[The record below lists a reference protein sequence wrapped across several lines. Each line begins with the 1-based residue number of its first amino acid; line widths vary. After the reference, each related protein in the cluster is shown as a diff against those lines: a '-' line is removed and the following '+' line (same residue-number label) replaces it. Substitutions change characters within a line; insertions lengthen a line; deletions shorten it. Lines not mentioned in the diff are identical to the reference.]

1 MIGATSS
8 AEEIVDP
15 AGAYSL
21 AGASAPTADPAGRHS
36 AVGAGAPTLAGPE
49 ASTPVTGA
57 TSAAAEIVSP
67 PGMYLPP
74 GATAPIADPEGTYSA
89 AGASAP
95 TMDPAGTYSSP
106 YALNRLFVI
115 WEKTAPSYAVL
126 PFHSATAVA
135 NYFGA
140 TSNQAKL
147 ATEFFAGYAGTSATM
162 SFTQFGLGQRPHLL
176 GANLSNL
183 TPAQLQGINGSLAL
197 TFDGYTY
204 SAPINLSGVGSSKDD
219 FKNAASVIET
229 ALNSNLPVAAVMT
242 GSSIT
247 PESVSFTANAD
258 NDQLSVTSVS
268 SGSIEIGGII
278 SGPGI
283 RPSQIINQLSG
294 TPGGP
299 GQYATF
305 SYPLAGGGVVPSE
318 KMTETY
324 GVLKVGAVNSGT
336 VALGQ
341 EVATADVPPLTGIEY
356 NLSGN
361 GPGSTWIVNNAP
373 AQTVTGDITTTAPP
387 LLVNWNGNNNPIIGA
402 TENHDFFEIMPN
414 GSFGFDQNP
423 SSVSYASGTA
433 AAALRLT
440 QKTGAIDSSHG
451 GQHPTT
457 AQYMNDTVNEYGQ
470 FGSFETDIPR
480 AAPALAAWAQ
490 STGYKFI
497 PIVAAKSTPPA
508 GSSLPTKDPAGT
520 YGGRG
525 ASAPT
530 PAPPGWYIPKPGAT
544 SARAEIEDPAGSYSL
559 AGASAPTLA
568 QPGYY
573 VPTPGMSFE
582 TPDDPGYYTPYVGAT
597 AERLVQAPAIS
608 GTVRGQST
616 PSGQTDTPFSLATI
630 TDPNELTSDSL
641 SIQITGGGG
650 KLSDG
655 AGFSGLTESAAGVY
669 LLSGTAAAIT
679 SELHALVFTPNTF
692 SATTTFTLTDMTS
705 RGTSASD
712 ANTTVTVTNGE
723 PVYSVSYF
731 LAHRG
736 KLDHIPGGFDI
747 LDSAANINLHQLHD
761 SKMHAIVISDNGNVG
776 ASIEQLTTNATAI
789 GKLQNANLSPVLLA
803 INDTTA
809 DIEAGLSTLVQEAGE
824 IASIT
829 ASDDPIDFSAATFL
843 ADRAALDKLVGGFDV
858 SDTAAT
864 VMADLE
870 HLDDPNISTITISD
884 SGQITASVA
893 QLTADATAI
902 GKLKN
907 ANGSPVVL
915 TIHDMA
921 GDIQS
926 GLSTLVQDTDEIG
939 SITTS
944 NGPIVVSAA
953 TFLADQSTLDKI
965 AEGFDVSVAGAN
977 LVADLS
983 TLNADSHVDAITAD
997 IGDATLMG
1005 GVGVKAPSFSETGWG
1020 TSLTVSEAL
1029 ACAGAFSQGLGSTTA
1044 ITRGNTLSLT
1054 RTASLSGT
1062 TSGAGKLALA
1072 GGSASIDS
1080 GATISVS
1087 SWSISGAGTDVTLD
1101 RNLTYAGSFSE
1112 GADDT
1117 FVLSGGDLALSGAA
1131 TFTGGTVDGSNFLYT
1146 EGTTTV
1152 SGLTI
1157 GGTVEWENTAGVT
1170 QSDGTVTIGGSS
1182 GDEAILFNTLKAV
1195 YDIDDDSG
1203 IDQGSSTASYIENK
1217 GLIEK
1222 MGGTGVST
1230 IVPGVTNDGK
1240 IEVTSGTLDFGGG
1253 ISGTGADT
1261 ISDASTLQLDAEVS
1275 AGQTVHF
1282 TGSGGELALHKPGEF
1297 AGDISG
1303 FDTAEAGSND
1313 TIEVA
1318 KHWVFTG
1325 FKENAG
1331 GTQGTLGFKDVSS
1344 SSVISLTLA
1353 GDYNPADFVHQT
1365 QANGSTLITYNGVS
1379 GLDTLLPFAGTH
1391 AGELDIGRGAT
1402 ESGRVDLGSGASYSV
1417 GHGPG
1422 PSS

>member
-1 MIGATSS
+1 MSLDPNAAPAGYSYQAGAT
-8 AEEIVDP
+8 AYLIDP
-15 AGAYSL
+15 AGAYSPAAASAPTTDPADPYAG
-21 AGASAPTADPAGRHS
+21 AGASAPTFAAAGAYIPITGATSVAAEIVDPAASYSLAGASSPTTDSAGTDAGAGASGPTPPDPGTPIPITGATSAAAQIVDSAEQYSGASAPTTDPASRFSAVGASAPALAAAGAYIPAAGATFSATEIVDAADAYSVAGASASTADPAGRHS
-36 AVGAGAPTLAGPE
+36 AVGAGAPTLAAPD
-49 ASTPVTGA
+49 ASTPVTGG

-74 GATAPIADPEGTYSA
+74 GATAPTADPEGTYSA
-89 AGASAP
+89 AGVSAP

-126 PFHSATAVA
+126 SFHSATAVA

-140 TSNQAKL
+140 TSNQATL

-162 SFTQFGLGQRPHLL
+162 SFTRFGLGQRPHLL
-176 GANLSNL
+176 GANLSKL
-183 TPAQLQGINGSLAL
+183 TPTQLQGINGSLAL

-219 FKNAASVIET
+219 FKNAASVIQT
-229 ALNSNLPVAAVMT
+229 ALNSNLLVAAVMT

-305 SYPLAGGGVVPSE
+305 SFPLAGGGVVPSE

-341 EVATADVPPLTGIEY
+341 EVASADIPPLTGIEY
-356 NLSGN
+356 NLSGD

-402 TENHDFFEIMPN
+402 TENNDFFEIMPN

-423 SSVSYASGTA
+423 SSLSYASGTA

-440 QKTGAIDSSHG
+440 QKREAIDSSPG
-451 GQHPTT
+451 GQEPTT
-457 AQYMNDTVNEYGQ
+457 AQYMDDTVSGYGQ

-497 PIVAAKSTPPA
+497 PTLAAKSTPPA

-520 YGGRG
+520 YSGRG

-530 PAPPGWYIPKPGAT
+530 PAAPGWYISVPGAT

-573 VPTPGMSFE
+573 VPTPGMSYE

-597 AERLVQAPAIS
+597 AERLVQAPVIS

-616 PSGQTDTPFSLATI
+616 PSGQPDTPFSLVTI

-692 SATTTFTLTDMTS
+692 SAATTFTLTDTTS

-736 KLDHIPGGFDI
+736 KLDH
-747 LDSAANINLHQLHD
+747 
-761 SKMHAIVISDNGNVG
+761 M
-776 ASIEQLTTNATAI
+776 
-789 GKLQNANLSPVLLA
+789 
-803 INDTTA
+803 
-809 DIEAGLSTLVQEAGE
+809 
-824 IASIT
+824 
-829 ASDDPIDFSAATFL
+829 
-843 ADRAALDKLVGGFDV
+843 
-858 SDTAAT
+858 
-864 VMADLE
+864 
-870 HLDDPNISTITISD
+870 
-884 SGQITASVA
+884 
-893 QLTADATAI
+893 
-902 GKLKN
+902 
-907 ANGSPVVL
+907 VL
-915 TIHDMA
+915 T
-921 GDIQS
+921 GY
-926 GLSTLVQDTDEIG
+926 
-939 SITTS
+939 
-944 NGPIVVSAA
+944 
-953 TFLADQSTLDKI
+953 
-965 AEGFDVSVAGAN
+965 
-977 LVADLS
+977 
-983 TLNADSHVDAITAD
+983 
-997 IGDATLMG
+997 IGD
-1005 GVGVKAPSFSETGWG
+1005 
-1020 TSLTVSEAL
+1020 
-1029 ACAGAFSQGLGSTTA
+1029 
-1044 ITRGNTLSLT
+1044 R
-1054 RTASLSGT
+1054 
-1062 TSGAGKLALA
+1062 
-1072 GGSASIDS
+1072 ID
-1080 GATISVS
+1080 
-1087 SWSISGAGTDVTLD
+1087 
-1101 RNLTYAGSFSE
+1101 R
-1112 GADDT
+1112 
-1117 FVLSGGDLALSGAA
+1117 
-1131 TFTGGTVDGSNFLYT
+1131 
-1146 EGTTTV
+1146 
-1152 SGLTI
+1152 
-1157 GGTVEWENTAGVT
+1157 
-1170 QSDGTVTIGGSS
+1170 
-1182 GDEAILFNTLKAV
+1182 
-1195 YDIDDDSG
+1195 
-1203 IDQGSSTASYIENK
+1203 
-1217 GLIEK
+1217 
-1222 MGGTGVST
+1222 
-1230 IVPGVTNDGK
+1230 
-1240 IEVTSGTLDFGGG
+1240 
-1253 ISGTGADT
+1253 
-1261 ISDASTLQLDAEVS
+1261 
-1275 AGQTVHF
+1275 
-1282 TGSGGELALHKPGEF
+1282 
-1297 AGDISG
+1297 
-1303 FDTAEAGSND
+1303 
-1313 TIEVA
+1313 
-1318 KHWVFTG
+1318 
-1325 FKENAG
+1325 
-1331 GTQGTLGFKDVSS
+1331 
-1344 SSVISLTLA
+1344 
-1353 GDYNPADFVHQT
+1353 
-1365 QANGSTLITYNGVS
+1365 
-1379 GLDTLLPFAGTH
+1379 
-1391 AGELDIGRGAT
+1391 R
-1402 ESGRVDLGSGASYSV
+1402 
-1417 GHGPG
+1417 HG
-1422 PSS
+1422 

>member
-1 MIGATSS
+1 MSLNPNAAPAGYSYQAGATAYLIDPAGAYSLAAACAPTIDPAGAYAVAGASAPTLAAAGAYIPITGATSVAAEIVDPAASYSLAGASSPTTDPAGTDGGAGAS
-8 AEEIVDP
+8 APDAAGPRHSHSDHRGDLRCGGDCRLRGTIQRRERADDRSGRQAQRRRRQRPDACAGERLHSSRSGRHPPQTEIVDP

-36 AVGAGAPTLAGPE
+36 AVGAGAPTLAAPD
-49 ASTPVTGA
+49 ASTPVTGG

-74 GATAPIADPEGTYSA
+74 GATAPTADPEGTYSA

-126 PFHSATAVA
+126 SFHSATAVA

-140 TSNQAKL
+140 TSNQATL

-162 SFTQFGLGQRPHLL
+162 SFTRFGLGQRPHLL
-176 GANLSNL
+176 GANLSKL
-183 TPAQLQGINGSLAL
+183 TPTQLQGINGSLAL

-219 FKNAASVIET
+219 FKNAASVIQT
-229 ALNSNLPVAAVMT
+229 ALNSNLLVAAVMT

-305 SYPLAGGGVVPSE
+305 SFPLAGGGVVPSE

-341 EVATADVPPLTGIEY
+341 EVASADIPPLTGIEY
-356 NLSGN
+356 NLSGD

-402 TENHDFFEIMPN
+402 TENNDFFEIMPN

-423 SSVSYASGTA
+423 SSLSYASGTA

-440 QKTGAIDSSHG
+440 QKREAIDSSPG
-451 GQHPTT
+451 GQEPTT
-457 AQYMNDTVNEYGQ
+457 AQYMDDTVSGYGQ

-497 PIVAAKSTPPA
+497 PTLAAKSTPPA

-520 YGGRG
+520 YSGRG

-530 PAPPGWYIPKPGAT
+530 PAAPGWYIPVPGAT

-573 VPTPGMSFE
+573 VPTPGMSYE

-597 AERLVQAPAIS
+597 AERLVQAPVIS

-616 PSGQTDTPFSLATI
+616 PSGQPDTPFSLVTI

-692 SATTTFTLTDMTS
+692 SATTTFT
-705 RGTSASD
+705 
-712 ANTTVTVTNGE
+712 
-723 PVYSVSYF
+723 
-731 LAHRG
+731 
-736 KLDHIPGGFDI
+736 
-747 LDSAANINLHQLHD
+747 
-761 SKMHAIVISDNGNVG
+761 
-776 ASIEQLTTNATAI
+776 
-789 GKLQNANLSPVLLA
+789 
-803 INDTTA
+803 
-809 DIEAGLSTLVQEAGE
+809 
-824 IASIT
+824 
-829 ASDDPIDFSAATFL
+829 
-843 ADRAALDKLVGGFDV
+843 
-858 SDTAAT
+858 
-864 VMADLE
+864 
-870 HLDDPNISTITISD
+870 
-884 SGQITASVA
+884 
-893 QLTADATAI
+893 
-902 GKLKN
+902 
-907 ANGSPVVL
+907 
-915 TIHDMA
+915 
-921 GDIQS
+921 
-926 GLSTLVQDTDEIG
+926 
-939 SITTS
+939 
-944 NGPIVVSAA
+944 
-953 TFLADQSTLDKI
+953 
-965 AEGFDVSVAGAN
+965 
-977 LVADLS
+977 
-983 TLNADSHVDAITAD
+983 
-997 IGDATLMG
+997 
-1005 GVGVKAPSFSETGWG
+1005 
-1020 TSLTVSEAL
+1020 
-1029 ACAGAFSQGLGSTTA
+1029 
-1044 ITRGNTLSLT
+1044 
-1054 RTASLSGT
+1054 
-1062 TSGAGKLALA
+1062 
-1072 GGSASIDS
+1072 
-1080 GATISVS
+1080 
-1087 SWSISGAGTDVTLD
+1087 
-1101 RNLTYAGSFSE
+1101 
-1112 GADDT
+1112 
-1117 FVLSGGDLALSGAA
+1117 
-1131 TFTGGTVDGSNFLYT
+1131 
-1146 EGTTTV
+1146 
-1152 SGLTI
+1152 
-1157 GGTVEWENTAGVT
+1157 
-1170 QSDGTVTIGGSS
+1170 
-1182 GDEAILFNTLKAV
+1182 
-1195 YDIDDDSG
+1195 
-1203 IDQGSSTASYIENK
+1203 
-1217 GLIEK
+1217 
-1222 MGGTGVST
+1222 
-1230 IVPGVTNDGK
+1230 
-1240 IEVTSGTLDFGGG
+1240 
-1253 ISGTGADT
+1253 
-1261 ISDASTLQLDAEVS
+1261 
-1275 AGQTVHF
+1275 
-1282 TGSGGELALHKPGEF
+1282 
-1297 AGDISG
+1297 
-1303 FDTAEAGSND
+1303 
-1313 TIEVA
+1313 
-1318 KHWVFTG
+1318 
-1325 FKENAG
+1325 
-1331 GTQGTLGFKDVSS
+1331 
-1344 SSVISLTLA
+1344 
-1353 GDYNPADFVHQT
+1353 
-1365 QANGSTLITYNGVS
+1365 
-1379 GLDTLLPFAGTH
+1379 
-1391 AGELDIGRGAT
+1391 
-1402 ESGRVDLGSGASYSV
+1402 
-1417 GHGPG
+1417 
-1422 PSS
+1422 